1 VLNNI
6 SKFLPLRQLRI
17 PAIGLLFTVAMVGE
31 QIKPGLSNEVAAI
44 PTSTTLSTDGE
55 LHSSPAPVLVGLN
68 QSYQKA
74 EKETAIAPKF
84 SVPKKNGI
92 YLFGQSP
99 QPNQIGQGYVLFHKQ
114 HSKLVGAL
122 YMPNSEF
129 SCFQGTLDQSGEL
142 AMTVTGTPDAG
153 VSPEV
158 ATSSRIPQLSDDEPM
173 TYAYTV
179 TLQDYHPINTIS
191 ANDRRILQMCRSGQ

>member
-1 VLNNI
+1 MLNNI

-31 QIKPGLSNEVAAI
+31 QIKPALSSEVTAL
-44 PTSTTLSTDGE
+44 PSTTLSTYGE
-55 LHSSPAPVLVGLN
+55 VSSSQTPLLVSLN
-68 QSYQKA
+68 QKA

-84 SVPKKNGI
+84 KVPVNDGI

-99 QPNQIGQGYVLFHKQ
+99 KPNQVGQGYVLFHKQ
-114 HSKLVGAL
+114 QGKLVGAL

-129 SCFQGTLDQSGEL
+129 SCFQGTIDKSGEL

-153 VSPEV
+153 ASPEV
-158 ATSSRIPQLSDDEPM
+158 ATTSTIPQLSDDEPM
-173 TYAYTV
+173 SYAYTV

-191 ANDRRILQMCRSGQ
+191 ANDRRILQMCRNSQ

>member
-1 VLNNI
+1 MLNNI
-6 SKFLPLRQLRI
+6 SKLLPLRQLRV

-31 QIKPGLSNEVAAI
+31 QIKPALSSEVNVQ
-44 PTSTTLSTDGE
+44 PTSQT
-55 LHSSPAPVLVGLN
+55 PLVVGSR

-74 EKETAIAPKF
+74 EKETAIAPRF
-84 SVPKKNGI
+84 SLPKRDGV

-99 QPNQIGQGYVLFHKQ
+99 KPNQVGQGYVLFHKQ
-114 HSKLVGAL
+114 QGKLVGAL

-129 SCFQGTLDQSGEL
+129 SCFQGTIDKSGEL

-153 VSPEV
+153 ASPDV
-158 ATSSRIPQLSDDEPM
+158 ATASTIPQLDDDEPM

-179 TLQDYHPINTIS
+179 ALQDYHPIKTIS

>member
-1 VLNNI
+1 MFNNI

-31 QIKPGLSNEVAAI
+31 QIKPALSSEVAAI

-55 LHSSPAPVLVGLN
+55 LQSSQTPFVVGLN
-68 QSYQKA
+68 QKA
-74 EKETAIAPKF
+74 EKETAIAPRF
-84 SVPKKNGI
+84 RIPTKNGI

-99 QPNQIGQGYVLFHKQ
+99 KPNQIGQGYVLFHKQ
-114 HSKLVGAL
+114 QGRLVGAL

-129 SCFQGTLDQSGEL
+129 SCFKGTLDQSGEL

-158 ATSSRIPQLSDDEPM
+158 ATTSTIPQLSDDEPM
-173 TYAYTV
+173 SYAYTLA
-179 TLQDYHPINTIS
+179 LQDYHPINTIS
-191 ANDRRILQMCRSGQ
+191 ANDRRILEMCRSGQ